1 MNGLLRERRQCN
13 PPMRTRMGAGAL
25 FLGGSLRYRYAT
37 VLDEANPREH
47 RMALEP
53 LAKRGNYFH
62 IYDLRVKPGRGDEFI
77 RLFDAFD
84 YSDENPMH
92 KSSAQ
97 VKDGV
102 LCRDVTDP
110 DHFYLVG
117 EWSDIEVHAK
127 IRKILAEELKP
138 AFVGLIEGGKFVPNY
153 AEIVSSTPQHILD
166 GAAKG

>member
-1 MNGLLRERRQCN
+1 
-13 PPMRTRMGAGAL
+13 
-25 FLGGSLRYRYAT
+25 
-37 VLDEANPREH
+37 
-47 RMALEP
+47 MALVP
-53 LAKRGNYFH
+53 LATKGNYFH
-62 IYDLRVKPGRGDEFI
+62 VYDFRVKPGRGDDFI
-77 RLFDAFD
+77 ELFNQFD
-84 YSDENPMH
+84 YGGDNPFH
-92 KSSAQ
+92 RSAAQ

-102 LCRDVTDP
+102 LCRDVGDP

-166 GAAKG
+166 EASKR